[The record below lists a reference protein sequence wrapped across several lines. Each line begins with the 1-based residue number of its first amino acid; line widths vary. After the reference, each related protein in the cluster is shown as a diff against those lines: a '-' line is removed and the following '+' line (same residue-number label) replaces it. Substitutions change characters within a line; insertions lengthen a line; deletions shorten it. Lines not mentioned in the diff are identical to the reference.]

1 MNKDYLPFLYRRLQ
15 RSRDSLERAIND
27 ILHTMSLEER
37 KLHFGERMGES
48 VSAIRRN
55 NSLDLILAT
64 IDFWY
69 WIQTCGD
76 NDESK

>member
-1 MNKDYLPFLYRRLQ
+1 
-15 RSRDSLERAIND
+15 
-27 ILHTMSLEER
+27 
-37 KLHFGERMGES
+37 MGES

-76 NDESK
+76 NDESKQEKFGK